1 MMIDQ
6 PKKRPPGKLVYNRVG
21 EQCLSEKRCSETIE
35 NSCIL
40 EEIKNRVLG
49 SPIPSSSEVSIS

>member
-21 EQCLSEKRCSETIE
+21 EQCLSEKKFLGYRKFLYFRGDQEQGSRIA
-35 NSCIL
+35 NS
-40 EEIKNRVLG
+40 
-49 SPIPSSSEVSIS
+49 